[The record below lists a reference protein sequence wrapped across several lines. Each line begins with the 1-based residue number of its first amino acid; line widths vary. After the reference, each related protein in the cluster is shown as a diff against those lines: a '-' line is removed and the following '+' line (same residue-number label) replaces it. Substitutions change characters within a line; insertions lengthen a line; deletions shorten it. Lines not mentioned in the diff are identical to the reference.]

1 MMRFRFEEGDPLKAF
16 AARRRGRPRK
26 SQDVGPDRGTPEQQV
41 RRAALVGDAKSELA
55 SYPLGVLLARQII
68 SQDQHNAGCD
78 YARLYRLVIG
88 RTSSGSTGG
97 SEATDEDVERAQSQ
111 FDVLRKALVAAGRRQ
126 QDAVVNVAVFERLPG
141 WLVRARTGVVR
152 PSDGR
157 EAEALLMGLTAL
169 LNAFGRRRYLA

>member
-1 MMRFRFEEGDPLKAF
+1 MKAF
-16 AARRRGRPRK
+16 ASRKRGRPRK

-41 RRAALVGDAKSELA
+41 KRFALVGAAQSELA
-55 SYPLGVLLARQII
+55 SYPLGILLARQII

-88 RTSSGSTGG
+88 RTSSNSTGG
-97 SEATDEDVERAQSQ
+97 SEATDEDVERAQNQ

-126 QDAVVNVAVFERLPG
+126 QDAVANVAVFERLPG
-141 WLVRARTGVVR
+141 WLVRACRGVVR

-157 EAEALLMGLTAL
+157 GAEALLMGLTAL
-169 LNAFGRRRYLA
+169 LNAFGRGGKKMS